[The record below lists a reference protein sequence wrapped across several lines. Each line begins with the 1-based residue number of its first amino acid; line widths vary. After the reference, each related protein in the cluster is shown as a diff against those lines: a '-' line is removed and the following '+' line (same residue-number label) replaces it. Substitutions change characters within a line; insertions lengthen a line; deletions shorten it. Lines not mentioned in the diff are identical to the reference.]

1 MNAPQGA
8 SSSYQFV
15 PQMQMIDS
23 KQSNYLKNRIN
34 QQSSGMGASGPQ
46 MHNHSNMAG
55 RGMLMNPVS
64 ESIEY

>member
-23 KQSNYLKNRIN
+23 KQSNYLKTRVN
-34 QQSSGMGASGPQ
+34 
-46 MHNHSNMAG
+46 
-55 RGMLMNPVS
+55 
-64 ESIEY
+64 